1 MGIEFGGLKRWATP
15 VLFLVILTG
24 CGDIVE
30 RYCASYDSAKA
41 SGAMKRGW
49 IPGWLP
55 KSAQNINEAHSIDTN
70 ESLLSFEF
78 SSADWESIQHRCVG
92 IAYSALREPGIKA
105 EWWPRVLPE
114 SALSAAQLGY
124 YSCEN
129 RSAFMA
135 VNYLER
141 HAYYWRP

>member
-1 MGIEFGGLKRWATP
+1 LAIEFGGLKKRAMP
-15 VLFLVILTG
+15 VLFLPILTG

-30 RYCASYDSAKA
+30 RYYPSYESANV

-55 KSAQNINEAHSIDTN
+55 KSARNINEAHSIDTN

-78 SSADWESIQHRCVG
+78 QAADWKSIQHRCVG
-92 IAYSALREPGIKA
+92 IAHSAVREPGIQA

-114 SALSAAQLGY
+114 SALPADQLGY

-129 RSAFMA
+129 GSAFMA
-135 VNYLER
+135 ANYLEG